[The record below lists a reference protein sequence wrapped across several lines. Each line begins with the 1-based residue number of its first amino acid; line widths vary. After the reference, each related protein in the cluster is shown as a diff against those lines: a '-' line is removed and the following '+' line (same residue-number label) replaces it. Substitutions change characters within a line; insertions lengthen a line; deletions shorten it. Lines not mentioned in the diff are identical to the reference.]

1 MATSFSPSNSVT
13 TTTAEKFIPDI
24 WSDEIVAAYKKNLVL
39 ANLVMKMNFK
49 GKKGDTIHIPAPT
62 RGSASA
68 KAAETAVTLIAA
80 TESEVQVSIN
90 KHYEYSRLIED
101 IVEAQALNSMRQ
113 FYTSDAGYALAR
125 QVDTDLVQLGRSAN
139 GGTAGSARYDAGFI
153 GGDGTTTFDYTANT
167 NTGNASALTDAAIR
181 RTIQRLDDNDTP
193 MDGRFFLIPPSSRN
207 TLMGLARYT
216 EQAFV
221 GNGNAIQNG
230 EIGNLY
236 GIPVFTSSNADSASA
251 TAAFPTSGSAIARVC
266 LMGHKDSMVLVEQ
279 VGVRSQVQYKQ
290 EYLATLFTSDTLYG
304 VAALRNAATVGAAKS
319 SSMFALVVPS

>member
-1 MATSFSPSNSVT
+1 MATSFSPTNSVT
-13 TTTAEKFIPDI
+13 VTTAEKFIPDI

-49 GKKGDTIHIPAPT
+49 GKKGDTVHIPAPT

-80 TESEVQVSIN
+80 TESEVTVSIN

-113 FYTSDAGYALAR
+113 FYTSDAGYALSR
-125 QVDTDLVQLGRSAN
+125 QVDTDLVQLGRLAN
-139 GGTAGSARYDAGFI
+139 GGSTGAQYGSAYI

-193 MDGRFFLIPPSSRN
+193 MDNRFFLIPPSSRN

-216 EQAFV
+216 EQAFI
-221 GNGNAIQNG
+221 GNGDAIRNG

-251 TAAFPTSGSAIARVC
+251 TAAYPTSGSAIARVC

-304 VAALRNAATVGAAKS
+304 VAALRSAASTGAAKS

>member
-1 MATSFSPSNSVT
+1 MAYPTPAVTVT
-13 TTTAEKFIPDI
+13 TAATFIPEI

-39 ANLVMKMNFK
+39 ANIVMKMNFK
-49 GKKGDTIHIPAPT
+49 GKKGDTVHIPAPT

-68 KAAETAVTLIAA
+68 KAASTAVTLIAD
-80 TESEVQVSIN
+80 TETEVLVSIN
-90 KHYEYSRLIED
+90 QHFEYSRFIED
-101 IVEAQALNSMRQ
+101 IVEAQALNSLRQ
-113 FYTSDAGYALAR
+113 FYTADAGYALAK
-125 QVDTDLVQLGRSAN
+125 QVDTSLIQLGRVAN
-139 GGTAGSARYDAGFI
+139 GGSTGARYGSAFI
-153 GGDGTTTFDYTANT
+153 GGDGTTAFDYTANT

-193 MDGRFFLIPPSSRN
+193 MDGRFFVIPPSSRN
-207 TLMGLARYT
+207 TLMGLSRYT

-221 GNGNAIQNG
+221 GNGNAIRTG

-266 LMGHKDSMVLVEQ
+266 LMGHKDAMVLVEQ
-279 VGVRSQVQYKQ
+279 VGIRSQTQYKQ
-290 EYLATLFTSDTLYG
+290 DYLATLFTSDTLYG
-304 VAALRNAATVGAAKS
+304 VAALRSAATTGAALS

>member
-1 MATSFSPSNSVT
+1 MATAFSPSGSVT
-13 TTTAEKFIPDI
+13 TTTGATFIPEI

-49 GKKGDTIHIPAPT
+49 GKKGDTVHIPAPT

-101 IVEAQALNSMRQ
+101 IVEAQALNSMRN
-113 FYTSDAGYALAR
+113 FYTSDAGYALAK

-139 GGTAGSARYDAGFI
+139 GGTAGAAAYAAAYI
-153 GGDGTTTFDYTANT
+153 GGDGTTAYVAASN
-167 NTGNASALTDAAIR
+167 NESALTDAAIR

-193 MDGRFFLIPPSSRN
+193 MDNRFFLIPPSSRN

-221 GNGNAIQNG
+221 GNGNAIRTG

-236 GIPVFTSSNADSASA
+236 GIPVFTSSNAD
-251 TAAFPTSGSAIARVC
+251 TTSGSGAARVC

-304 VAALRNAATVGAAKS
+304 VAALRSAASVGAAKS
-319 SSMFALVVPS
+319 SAMFALAVPA

>member
-13 TTTAEKFIPDI
+13 TTTAANFIPEI
-24 WSDEIVAAYKKNLVL
+24 WSDEIVAAYKKNLVM

-49 GKKGDTIHIPAPT
+49 GKKGDTVHIPAPT

-125 QVDTDLVQLGRSAN
+125 QVDTDLIQLGRSAN
-139 GGTAGSARYDAGFI
+139 GGTAGSAAYAAAYI
-153 GGDGTTTFDYTANT
+153 GGDGTTAYVAASN
-167 NTGNASALTDAAIR
+167 NESALTDAAIR

-193 MDGRFFLIPPSSRN
+193 MDQRFFLIPPSSRN

-221 GNGNAIQNG
+221 GTGDAIRTG

-236 GIPVFTSSNADSASA
+236 GIPVFTSSNAD
-251 TAAFPTSGSAIARVC
+251 TTSGSGAARVC
-266 LMGHKDSMVLVEQ
+266 LMGHRDAMVLVEQ

-304 VAALRNAATVGAAKS
+304 VAALRSAASVGAAKS
-319 SSMFALVVPS
+319 SSFFALAVPA